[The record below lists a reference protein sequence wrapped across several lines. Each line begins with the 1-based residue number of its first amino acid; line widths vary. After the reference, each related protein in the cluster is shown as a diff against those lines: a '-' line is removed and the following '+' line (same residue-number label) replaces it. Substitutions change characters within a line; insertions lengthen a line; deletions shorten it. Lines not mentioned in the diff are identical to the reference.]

1 MEHAG
6 SSPVDPLHNSFLG
19 IAKAFVNMLF
29 KHDIFSEEE
38 DRQVFMAVFE
48 KACYPGH
55 LGRLPSRITKQF
67 ASDRRLAGSG
77 LKADQWK
84 RIIQVLPIA
93 LFVALR
99 DPENDQID
107 DVDQEPIDFQARE
120 PTPLPNGRARKRK
133 RQSDVRRNSREWYR
147 VAIMICSALSTLHS
161 HTISIREAMSA
172 VDDLAGASTA
182 ILAMGETLTIN
193 WHIAMHYVDAVRRFG
208 PLSGFATWAFERNNG
223 ALSRVKHNGQERDVP
238 STLLRSWELEAGL
251 ATIIHTP
258 PPDASEIER
267 AGLAT
272 WTNNNELARG
282 TLMLN
287 EARGVAANRTIRLPV
302 AYQKG
307 LVVSLAQHPGSYR
320 ALLEFMALNHP
331 ELNLK
336 DEAFWDTDEG
346 VVLPVRSS
354 AYSLYTHAV
363 YNGYKFCSLLW
374 SRSRR
379 DAFALASVG
388 GVARHLVKIHLILQ
402 VDLKDVHLKRT
413 LALVQFYRAAEG
425 DYPWASRQIDLG
437 IRIYREE
444 LLPKCFIALEELEA
458 ATIVSR
464 IDTQQDGACI
474 VSMSCDRDGP
484 EPEFWLET
492 DNAEDLQQVL
502 DDEDQDDDN

>member
-1 MEHAG
+1 LAAKKLVGVVAHSHKKHPCHQCRITKAEINTPKAYDWRNLESFEPSTLLKRAFEYERATPERKAAIEEEYGVRFSPLLRLQGMEHAG

-238 STLLRSWELEAGL
+238 STLLRSW
-251 ATIIHTP
+251 
-258 PPDASEIER
+258 
-267 AGLAT
+267 
-272 WTNNNELARG
+272 
-282 TLMLN
+282 
-287 EARGVAANRTIRLPV
+287 
-302 AYQKG
+302 
-307 LVVSLAQHPGSYR
+307 
-320 ALLEFMALNHP
+320 
-331 ELNLK
+331 
-336 DEAFWDTDEG
+336 
-346 VVLPVRSS
+346 
-354 AYSLYTHAV
+354 
-363 YNGYKFCSLLW
+363 
-374 SRSRR
+374 
-379 DAFALASVG
+379 
-388 GVARHLVKIHLILQ
+388 
-402 VDLKDVHLKRT
+402 
-413 LALVQFYRAAEG
+413 
-425 DYPWASRQIDLG
+425 
-437 IRIYREE
+437 
-444 LLPKCFIALEELEA
+444 
-458 ATIVSR
+458 
-464 IDTQQDGACI
+464 
-474 VSMSCDRDGP
+474 
-484 EPEFWLET
+484 
-492 DNAEDLQQVL
+492 
-502 DDEDQDDDN
+502 